1 VPTDQTG
8 FAHGVAS
15 GEVTRTSVRLWT
27 HWTGPG
33 PLHLT
38 VRHGDRVVTE
48 TDVVEEPGQP
58 HVFRAVVDGLAPDV
72 RHAYEFAAGDGRAA
86 SGSFRTLP
94 PDGVPLRFAVV
105 SCAKF
110 NAGFF
115 NTYKVVAA
123 RDDLHFVLHLGDYI
137 YEAGQVPRGTQTPS
151 KDIGRPFEPFE
162 ECLTFDDYMTR
173 YAQYR
178 RDPDLLALH
187 ARHAVWQTLDDHEL
201 ADNAWSGGSE
211 DHHEETDGPW
221 AERMDGALRAWEYW
235 MPSGVRPSRGEP
247 LSRTFSVGDLVRFV
261 LLETR
266 THRDGRDVPPER
278 RSALGPDQRRWVE
291 EALRESPCTWTFVAC
306 PSMLS
311 SIHDEEMP
319 DDVVD
324 ALRTLKLRHS
334 TEARPYHDRWDSFPG
349 ERDWLY
355 AEMGESTSEVVVLS
369 GDVHIAIDAD
379 LESAGRVVAHE
390 WTTSSITSQNLG
402 DKKGWARNTESLPIV
417 AHLVET
423 FPDLH
428 WADTDSHGFL
438 VVTVDGTEAS
448 CEWWGLDT
456 VAEQSDVAD
465 VGHRATLTAPTVAG

>member
-1 VPTDQTG
+1 M
-8 FAHGVAS
+8 
-15 GEVTRTSVRLWT
+15 RLWT
-27 HWTGPG
+27 HWTGAA
-33 PLHLT
+33 PLRLT
-38 VRHGDRVVTE
+38 VRDGDRVVHE
-48 TDVVEEPGQP
+48 SHVGEEPGQT
-58 HVFRAVVDGLAPDV
+58 HVFRAVVEGLDADV
-72 RHAYEFAAGDGRAA
+72 RHDYEFLAGDGSAA
-86 SGSFRTLP
+86 AGSFRTLP
-94 PDGVPLRFAVV
+94 PEGVPLRFAVV
-105 SCAKF
+105 SCAKY

-115 NTYKVVAA
+115 NTYEVVAA

-187 ARHAVWQTLDDHEL
+187 ARHAVWQTLDDHEI

-211 DHHEETDGPW
+211 DHREETDGPW
-221 AERMDGALRAWEYW
+221 SERLDGALRAWEYW
-235 MPSGVRPSRGEP
+235 TPSAVHPSRGEP
-247 LSRTFSVGDLVRFV
+247 LSRIFSVGDLVRFV

-278 RSALGPDQRRWVE
+278 RSSLGVAQRRWVE

-311 SIHDEEMP
+311 SIHREQMP
-319 DDVVD
+319 EDVVD
-324 ALRTLKLRHS
+324 ALRTLKLRDPQ
-334 TEARPYHDRWDSFPG
+334 EPKPYHDRWDSFPA

-355 AEMGESTSEVVVLS
+355 AEMGESSSEVVVLS
-369 GDVHIAIDAD
+369 GDVHIAVEAD
-379 LESAGRVVAHE
+379 LRSGGESGGQMVGHE

-402 DKKGWARNTESLPIV
+402 DKKGWAKNTDSLPIV

-438 VVTVDGTEAS
+438 VVTVDGREAG
-448 CEWWGLDT
+448 CEWWSLDT
-456 VAEQSDVAD
+456 IAEPSDGAE
-465 VGHRATLTAPTVAG
+465 VGHRTTLTAGA

>member
-1 VPTDQTG
+1 MPD
-8 FAHGVAS
+8 FDHGVAS
-15 GEVTRTSVRLWT
+15 GEVTRSSVRLWT
-27 HWTGPG
+27 HYDGQG
-33 PLHLT
+33 PLQLT
-38 VRHGDRVVTE
+38 VRAGDRVVAA
-48 TDVVEEPGQP
+48 VEVGQEPGHE
-58 HVFRAVVDGLAPDV
+58 HVFRAVVGGLEPDV
-72 RHAYEFAAGDGRAA
+72 RHDYSFVAADGTTAG
-86 SGSFRTLP
+86 GSFRTLP

-105 SCAKF
+105 SCAKY

-115 NTYKVVAA
+115 NTYKAVAA

-151 KDIGRPFEPFE
+151 ADIGRPFEPFH

-173 YAQYR
+173 YRQYR
-178 RDPDLLALH
+178 SDPDLLALH

-211 DHHEETDGPW
+211 DHREDADGPW
-221 AERMDGALRAWEYW
+221 AERVDGALRAWEYW
-235 MPSGVRPSRGEP
+235 TPSAVRPSRGEP

-266 THRDGRDVPPER
+266 LHRDGRDVPPER

-311 SIHDEEMP
+311 SIHREDLP
-319 DDVVD
+319 DDVAD
-324 ALRTLKLRHS
+324 ALRTLKLRHP
-334 TEARPYHDRWDSFPG
+334 TEPRPYHDRWDSFPA

-369 GDVHIAIDAD
+369 GDVHVAVDAD
-379 LESAGRVVAHE
+379 LESGGRIVAHE

-402 DKKGWARNTESLPIV
+402 DKRGWTKNVESLPIV

-438 VVTVDGTEAS
+438 VVDVDAGAAS
-448 CEWWGLDT
+448 CEWWSLDT
-456 VAEQSDVAD
+456 VLEPSDGAE
-465 VGHRATLTAPTVAG
+465 VGHRTTLTPGG